1 MKVHFWEKAHS
12 TAASTCCDRLGMST
26 TRIVIIDE
34 YDQVRQALERRFR
47 RLPNVAVVGS
57 TGNYLTGVDLVRQQ
71 RPQVVLLEL
80 KGRRH
85 QLFNPVRQLLN
96 QARSP
101 MGIIVLTSYSDEDER
116 ASALTAGAS
125 RYLLKDINTNQLV
138 REIEAVANEIEAANH
153 RLARIPG
160 D

>member
-1 MKVHFWEKAHS
+1 MKLYLWEKAHS
-12 TAASTCCDRLGMST
+12 TAINTCHASYAMST

-34 YDQVRQALERRFR
+34 YDQVRQALERRFH

-57 TGNYLTGVDLVRQQ
+57 TGNYLSGVDLVRQQ

-85 QLFNPVRQLLN
+85 QLYNPIRQLLD

-101 MGIIVLTSYSDEDER
+101 MGVIVFTSYNDEDER

-125 RYLLKDINTNQLV
+125 RYLLKDINTNQLAH
-138 REIEAVANEIEAANH
+138 EIEAVADEIEAASH
-153 RLARIPG
+153 HLARTPG
-160 D
+160 N